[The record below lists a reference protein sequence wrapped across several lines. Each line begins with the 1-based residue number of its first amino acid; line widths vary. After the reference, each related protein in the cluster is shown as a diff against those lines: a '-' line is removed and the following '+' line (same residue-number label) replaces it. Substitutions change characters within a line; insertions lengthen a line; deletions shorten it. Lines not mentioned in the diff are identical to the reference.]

1 MSEFLSEGNGVK
13 NIISLLKDKFTA
25 EGFEESAINEE
36 FANLTLTVHYE
47 NKSILPSLQLKRGKH
62 LKTHKT
68 TIKKVTPKTIQNSHW
83 MESTSMSK
91 DVLYWK

>member
-13 NIISLLKDKFTA
+13 NMISLLKDKFTA

-36 FANLTLTVHYE
+36 FANLTLTIHYE
-47 NKSILPSLQLKRGKH
+47 IRAFSLHYSLKRGKH
-62 LKTHKT
+62 LRTHKT
-68 TIKKVTPKTIQNSHW
+68 VIKKVIPKTTQNSQW

>member
-47 NKSILPSLQLKRGKH
+47 NK
-62 LKTHKT
+62 
-68 TIKKVTPKTIQNSHW
+68 TIQNSHW